1 MSIYLIK
8 IQNESQP
15 SVLKIIYEEAAEGQT
30 WGETKGASHF
40 ITMLSVSLITGGV
53 NCDHLLSLLDFS
65 TVKLMFFL
73 Y

>member
-1 MSIYLIK
+1 M
-8 IQNESQP
+8 N
-15 SVLKIIYEEAAEGQT
+15 VLLVVDKR
-30 WGETKGASHF
+30 GETKVASHF

-53 NCDHLLSLLDFS
+53 NRDHLLSLLDFS